1 MITEKT
7 GLFITRAQPGL
18 HAGQVD
24 GIKQGIAQ

>member
-1 MITEKT
+1 MTQEKT

-24 GIKQGIAQ
+24 GIRQAIAQ